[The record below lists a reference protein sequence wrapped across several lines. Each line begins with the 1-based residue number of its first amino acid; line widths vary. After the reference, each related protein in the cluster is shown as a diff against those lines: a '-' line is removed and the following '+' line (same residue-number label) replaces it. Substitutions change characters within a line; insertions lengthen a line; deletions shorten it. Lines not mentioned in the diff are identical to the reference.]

1 MYKEKVVASY
11 IVAVLAGQMLK
22 QDEVDVLLA
31 LCEKNFATNNPMVR
45 IVKDMIRG
53 AEVEPNDPEFAKLV
67 YNAVFNRV
75 AEKDPDLKK
84 LVEVV
89 DEIFDETEDLL
100 EIVDNLKVEEK
111 RTKRIILYTPF
122 DGLGVFVTEA
132 VYRDGE
138 QLGEE
143 HGLLSTGQF
152 GKYRDYCIQRCKE
165 INQELEFRLIE

>member
-100 EIVDNLKVEEK
+100 
-111 RTKRIILYTPF
+111 
-122 DGLGVFVTEA
+122 
-132 VYRDGE
+132 
-138 QLGEE
+138 
-143 HGLLSTGQF
+143 
-152 GKYRDYCIQRCKE
+152 
-165 INQELEFRLIE
+165 